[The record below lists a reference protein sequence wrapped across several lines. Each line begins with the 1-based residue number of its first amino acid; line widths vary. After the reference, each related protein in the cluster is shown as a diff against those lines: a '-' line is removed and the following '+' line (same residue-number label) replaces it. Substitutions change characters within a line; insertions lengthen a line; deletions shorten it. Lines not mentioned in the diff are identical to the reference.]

1 MQRQSLGSPVTKLH
15 ANGGAD
21 TLSSSDIK
29 LVYKDLP
36 SSSLTPD
43 DDDLD
48 HKSIKPRRFSSSSTS
63 PLSSV
68 LSSPPPAPEKLIH
81 LIPFLTVF
89 CFLVLFLVSHNPSQS
104 DLAQFNGF
112 KRVSNH
118 IGIMQFELIYS
129 LFLPFPF
136 TLFFFFFGV
145 VIVEEAIE
153 SVDDVSGLSSVR
165 RGNLLAIRS
174 FRNLQEIAADKRASL
189 KVRSHRKF
197 AHF

>member
-68 LSSPPPAPEKLIH
+68 LSSPPPTPEKLIH
-81 LIPFLTVF
+81 LIPFLTLF

-118 IGIMQFELIYS
+118 I
-129 LFLPFPF
+129 
-136 TLFFFFFGV
+136 
-145 VIVEEAIE
+145 EEEIE
-153 SVDDVSGLSSVR
+153 SADDVSGLSSVR

-189 KVRSHRKF
+189 KGRSHRKF